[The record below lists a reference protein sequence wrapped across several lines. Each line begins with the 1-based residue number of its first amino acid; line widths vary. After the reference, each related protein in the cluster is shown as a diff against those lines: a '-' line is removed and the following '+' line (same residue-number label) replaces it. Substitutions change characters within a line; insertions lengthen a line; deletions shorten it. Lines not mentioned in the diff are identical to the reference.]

1 MMNTRIKTATRFF
14 AAAAL
19 GLLLAA
25 CSGASSSPENAAK
38 AFVEKSYAGDA
49 DAVMAMVYIDEKDKK
64 DAGVEDMVRGKIK
77 SAVAKQKEFAEQHGG
92 IDEITAQEA
101 ERNPANEKKARVAVE
116 VKFKEGETRRENVPV
131 IETDGGWKV
140 DWM

>member
-101 ERNPANEKKARVAVE
+101 ERNPANEKKARVAVK

-131 IETDGGWKV
+131 IETDSGWKI
-140 DWM
+140 DLM

>member
-101 ERNPANEKKARVAVE
+101 VRNPANEKKARVAVE

-131 IETDGGWKV
+131 IETDGGWKI
-140 DWM
+140 DLM